1 MHPLS
6 AAVFAT
12 PVKSLSFRAV
22 LQAQSDNVDF
32 KKGARTDL
40 RIRWAACELLEETSL
55 AGLKVQDICTRAS
68 VAQGTFYQYFVDR
81 DELLRT
87 LLQDFVA
94 FVRECMLV
102 SEPRSNGSPNPVRA
116 ATLTYSHLFEQNRG
130 LMKCLMNHYEEFPQ
144 ARAIFQEMNRGWIET
159 VVKSLKKKRKTAYK
173 PRTTDD
179 ELFRRCYAL
188 GGMVDQYLSYL
199 FLYGDD
205 NVTAVAGDL
214 NAVVNTLTF
223 IWNQTFALEFDPA

>member
-1 MHPLS
+1 
-6 AAVFAT
+6 
-12 PVKSLSFRAV
+12 
-22 LQAQSDNVDF
+22 
-32 KKGARTDL
+32 
-40 RIRWAACELLEETSL
+40 
-55 AGLKVQDICTRAS
+55 
-68 VAQGTFYQYFVDR
+68 
-81 DELLRT
+81 
-87 LLQDFVA
+87 
-94 FVRECMLV
+94 MLV

-159 VVKSLKKKRKTAYK
+159 VVKSRKKKGKTAYK

-205 NVTAVAGDL
+205 NVTAIAGDL